1 MPRKTTT
8 PIQSLDRGIQLLL
21 AIGSAGRAMS
31 LVELTELLTI
41 DRSSVYRLAN
51 TLKMRGLLS
60 QADDTKAYTLG
71 PAIWQLAS
79 QMRQSNPL
87 LQVAREHV
95 AALAQQTGETA
106 HLAAREGDRVVF
118 LDYALTS
125 QIVGVS
131 IGSGRVEPLHC
142 TSLGKALM
150 ADLNVA
156 EIRELLGEERLRKY
170 TPMTITSVRE
180 LAAQCQ
186 QVRQRGFA
194 VDDIEFREGVRCV
207 ASPVRDFDGQVG
219 AAIGIS
225 APSNR
230 LTKGRLNEV
239 GEQVKA
245 AADAVSRK
253 LGFVESIGE
262 QVG

>member
-21 AIGSAGRAMS
+21 AIGSAGRPVS
-31 LVELTELLTI
+31 LGELTELLEI

-60 QADDTKAYTLG
+60 QSEETKAYTLG
-71 PAIWQLAS
+71 PAVWKLAS

-95 AALAQQTGETA
+95 VALAKQTGETA
-106 HLAAREGDRVVF
+106 HLAAREADRVVF
-118 LDYALTS
+118 LDYVLSS

-131 IGSGRVEPLHC
+131 VGSSRVEPLHC
-142 TSLGKALM
+142 TSLGKALLVDFN
-150 ADLNVA
+150 AA
-156 EIRELLGEERLRKY
+156 ELHDLLGDGRLRRY
-170 TPMTITSVRE
+170 TPKTITSVRE
-180 LAAQCQ
+180 LAAECE

-194 VDDIEFREGVRCV
+194 VDDVEFREGVRCIA
-207 ASPVRDFDGQVG
+207 ASVRDFDGHVV

-253 LGFVESIGE
+253 LGFVESVGE